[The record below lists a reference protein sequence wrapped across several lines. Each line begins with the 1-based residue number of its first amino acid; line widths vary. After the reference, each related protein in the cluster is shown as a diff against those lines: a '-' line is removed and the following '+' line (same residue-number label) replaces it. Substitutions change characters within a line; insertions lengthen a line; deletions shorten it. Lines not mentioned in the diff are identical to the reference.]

1 MRCVIQRVA
10 QASVSVAGEQI
21 GAIQQGF
28 MVLIGVSTDDTD
40 HDVHYMAEKVPN
52 LRIFEDEAGKMN
64 RSLKDVG
71 GAILAVSQ
79 FTLYGDARGG
89 RAPAL
94 SRRRARKK
102 PMNAMNSLLRR
113 GARRAFTS
121 KPDVSARICRCRSST
136 TAL

>member
-79 FTLYGDARGG
+79 FTLYGDARGRPPPQLYRGGAPG
-89 RAPAL
+89 R
-94 SRRRARKK
+94 SQ
-102 PMNAMNSLLRR
+102 
-113 GARRAFTS
+113 
-121 KPDVSARICRCRSST
+121 
-136 TAL
+136 

>member
-64 RSLKDVG
+64 RSLKDVD

-89 RAPAL
+89 RRPSFIAA
-94 SRRRARKK
+94 RARKK

>member
-21 GAIQQGF
+21 SAIPQGF

-79 FTLYGDARGG
+79 FTLYGDARAA
-89 RAPAL
+89 APAL

-102 PMNAMNSLLRR
+102 PMNAMNSLLRP

>member
-28 MVLIGVSTDDTD
+28 MVLIGVSIDDTD
-40 HDVHYMAEKVPN
+40 HDVHYMAPS
-52 LRIFEDEAGKMN
+52 ASS
-64 RSLKDVG
+64 RSM
-71 GAILAVSQ
+71 AMPA
-79 FTLYGDARGG
+79 AAA
-89 RAPAL
+89 APAL

>member
-79 FTLYGDARGG
+79 FTLYGDAR
-89 RAPAL
+89 APAL

-113 GARRAFTS
+113 GVRRAFTS

>member
-10 QASVSVAGEQI
+10 QASVSVDGEQI

-89 RAPAL
+89 QAL

>member
-52 LRIFEDEAGKMN
+52 LRIFA
-64 RSLKDVG
+64 
-71 GAILAVSQ
+71 
-79 FTLYGDARGG
+79 ARFLPSASSHSMAMPAAAA
-89 RAPAL
+89 APAL